1 MKRIIFGI
9 ILTILGVYIVALP
22 EDVMAIFDLKYTTI
36 TYFGAVI
43 ASQGFNP
50 GIMRGIGAG
59 VAISGIVLLIF
70 GILSE
75 SAKQPSSIQSS
86 NLNPPQYQVEQEVNN
101 KTNYCNRCGQKIEG
115 AAKFCSNCGD
125 KLSMYCARCG
135 TQSSEGDVFCR
146 KCGFPINQM
155 TAPGAPMKTP
165 QANSNAQGTPRIKR
179 KSGFATASL
188 VLALVG
194 IIIGPS
200 LVFAIIFGA
209 IALNKMEHN
218 SNLEGRG
225 QAIAGLLIGI
235 IGLVISIVLA
245 VGLLHYTSNKPV

>member
-1 MKRIIFGI
+1 MKRIIFGT
-9 ILTILGVYIVALP
+9 ILTILGAYIIALP
-22 EDVMAIFDLKYTTI
+22 EDVMAIFDLKYTTV
-36 TYFGAVI
+36 TYFGTVI

-86 NLNPPQYQVEQEVNN
+86 NLNPPQYQVEQGMNN
-101 KTNYCNRCGQKIEG
+101 KTNYCHRCGQKIEG
-115 AAKFCSNCGD
+115 AMKFCSNCGG
-125 KLSMYCARCG
+125 KLLMYCARCG

-146 KCGFPINQM
+146 KCGFPINQT
-155 TAPGAPMKTP
+155 TAPASPMQTP
-165 QANSNAQGTPRIKR
+165 QANSNAQVTTGIKR

-200 LVFAIIFGA
+200 LIFAIIFGA

-225 QAIAGLLIGI
+225 QATAGLCIGT
-235 IGLVISIVLA
+235 IGVVLWIAAVIWLF
-245 VGLLHYTSNKPV
+245 H